1 MLRRKTRAAVNRHL
15 TALAF
20 LAPSITGFL
29 AFILIP
35 VIASAVISFYD
46 WDVLRDPVPIGLQ
59 NYRDLL
65 GWHSGPDA
73 LAGTPQEGVLSF
85 LRNLELNDPQFW
97 NYLGNTFFFMLAI
110 PFNVVLSLLVAMLVN
125 QKLRG
130 MVFFRAVYF
139 LPVVAS
145 LIACSILWRWMY
157 NAEFGIV
164 NSGLGMLHLPTAK
177 WLTNPHLVK
186 PAIIVMLVWKT
197 FGYNMVLY
205 LAALQSVPQQYYDA
219 AAVDGANWPRRFWHI
234 TLPMVSPTTF
244 FIVVISVIQSFQVFG
259 AVFIMTKGGPSGAS
273 TPLVYYI
280 YDYGF
285 QRFRMGYASSIAWV
299 LFTLT
304 ACFTW
309 IQWRYGER
317 RIHYA

>member
-1 MLRRKTRAAVNRHL
+1 
-15 TALAF
+15 
-20 LAPSITGFL
+20 
-29 AFILIP
+29 
-35 VIASAVISFYD
+35 
-46 WDVLRDPVPIGLQ
+46 
-59 NYRDLL
+59 
-65 GWHSGPDA
+65 
-73 LAGTPQEGVLSF
+73 
-85 LRNLELNDPQFW
+85 
-97 NYLGNTFFFMLAI
+97 
-110 PFNVVLSLLVAMLVN
+110 
-125 QKLRG
+125 
-130 MVFFRAVYF
+130 
-139 LPVVAS
+139 
-145 LIACSILWRWMY
+145 MY

-164 NSGLGMLHLPTAK
+164 NSALSMLHLPTAR
-177 WLTNPHLVK
+177 WLTNRHLVK

-219 AAVDGANWPRRFWHI
+219 AAVDGVNWSRRFWHI